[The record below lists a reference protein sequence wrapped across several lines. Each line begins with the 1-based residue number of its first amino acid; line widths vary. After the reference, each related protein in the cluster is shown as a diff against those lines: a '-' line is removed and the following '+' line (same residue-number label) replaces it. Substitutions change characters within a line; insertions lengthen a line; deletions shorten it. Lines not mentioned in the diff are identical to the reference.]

1 MRLLSEPALMFM
13 LMVATVRMHMVM
25 FYLLMDVDMV
35 MVFPKQ
41 EHDSHRHD
49 Q

>member
-13 LMVATVRMHMVM
+13 LMVATVRML
-25 FYLLMDVDMV
+25 YLLMDVDMV